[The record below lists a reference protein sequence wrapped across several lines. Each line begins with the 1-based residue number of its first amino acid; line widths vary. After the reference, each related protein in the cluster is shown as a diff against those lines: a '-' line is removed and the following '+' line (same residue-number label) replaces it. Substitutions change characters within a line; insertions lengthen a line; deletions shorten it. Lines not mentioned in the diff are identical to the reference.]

1 MKGLII
7 RDFIMAK
14 TTYITCA
21 MLAVMYAALGFVNL
35 FGTAMVGLIPLIIIP
50 SFGMYDDLGK
60 MDVVMKIAPVSAK
73 DIAVSR
79 HVSAFLVVAVTLLYA
94 FLASVILAL
103 LGKSFIE
110 NIVFS
115 FLITAISTFVSLIC
129 IPAQFKLGAVKA
141 KIFVIVVAVLMGC
154 LAITFVST
162 SWYLGVETTDSSTY
176 TLIAG
181 VAALLVLSWL
191 ISLKLSI
198 IFCKGKE
205 Y

>member
-1 MKGLII
+1 
-7 RDFIMAK
+7 MAK

-21 MLAVMYAALGFVNL
+21 MLAVMYSALGFVNP
-35 FGTAMVGLIPLIIIP
+35 FGTAMVGIIPLIIIP

-79 HVSAFLVVAVTLLYA
+79 HVSAFLVVATTLLYA
-94 FLASVILAL
+94 FLASVVLAL

-115 FLITAISTFVSLIC
+115 FLVTAISTFISLIC

-154 LAITFVST
+154 LAIAFVST
-162 SWYLGVETTDSSTY
+162 SWHLEVETVDSSMY
-176 TLIAG
+176 ALIAV
-181 VAALLVLSWL
+181 VAGLLVLSWL

-198 IFCKGKE
+198 IFCKSKE